1 MILLLVLQLV
11 IRLAVNA
18 LHVLLQTQ
26 IKSEL
31 FITDIAGD
39 QTDLL
44 DDHRDGPVDDGDEL
58 RVVEAVEVGDQHVL
72 VLDDLHADLAPEP
85 ALLGVRL
92 VVEVVDQVG
101 VSVAVELTDLAL
113 EGGLADDVLDVVEDD
128 VVVVRVTEGPVVVV
142 VRDQVFAVLV
152 PGDCRPT
159 APAHQQAPFSSLL
172 H

>member
-1 MILLLVLQLV
+1 MVLLLVLQLV

-72 VLDDLHADLAPEP
+72 VLDDLHADLAPELSHLTVC
-85 ALLGVRL
+85 LLL
-92 VVEVVDQVG
+92 EVMAEV
-101 VSVAVELTDLAL
+101 
-113 EGGLADDVLDVVEDD
+113 
-128 VVVVRVTEGPVVVV
+128 
-142 VRDQVFAVLV
+142 
-152 PGDCRPT
+152 
-159 APAHQQAPFSSLL
+159 
-172 H
+172 